1 MKPIIAI
8 LLFTLSSP
16 FVYACSVCG
25 GSYSDA
31 EILAYK
37 SATLLLLL
45 FVVSLM
51 GAFFYWIYKV
61 YVKNN

>member
-1 MKPIIAI
+1 MRLISAI
-8 LLFTLSSP
+8 LLFALSSP
-16 FVYACSVCG
+16 RVYACSVCG

-37 SATLLLLL
+37 SATLMLLL
-45 FVVSLM
+45 FVISLM
-51 GAFFYWIYKV
+51 GAFFYWIYKI